1 MRLPKHVRDTFCS
14 IAFELALALRV
25 SVFRFLGSCCI
36 TLRTSNAFHV
46 PCVVQQRRHTQNQVG
61 KPIPT
66 CQCTRVHKCTIARL
80 LNERLL
86 LCAQEGRE
94 RNAAFTRHISSRF
107 RCGVRLF
114 PITILRSTNSAY
126 HVLFAFFVFG
136 VKHLPTS
143 SAGVIIAGFQLVV
156 HGDAPVKHVAFTVPH

>member
-114 PITILRSTNSAY
+114 PITILRST
-126 HVLFAFFVFG
+126 
-136 VKHLPTS
+136 TS
-143 SAGVIIAGFQLVV
+143 SNIDSRFGLTNYNFSILGIENWFSCAGCSTYYLLHVV
-156 HGDAPVKHVAFTVPH
+156 LYYRRTTYY